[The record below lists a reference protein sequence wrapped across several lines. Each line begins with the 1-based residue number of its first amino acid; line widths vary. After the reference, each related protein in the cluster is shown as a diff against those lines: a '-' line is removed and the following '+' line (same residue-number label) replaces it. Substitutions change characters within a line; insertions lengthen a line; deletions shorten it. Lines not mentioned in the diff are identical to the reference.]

1 MATTAQP
8 MTARQ
13 KQKAASKELPPF
25 ALAKPGVKPDVAA
38 MRRAAEAIGLPL
50 PKGFDD
56 EDADRE
62 LMNRQLLAT
71 IRAKVK
77 DLLKPIPTDDQLICV
92 KCKERSTDA
101 TEFCPFCGDTGVDEK
116 PDLGA
121 IAAAEAAAE
130 AEAAEASALVV
141 PVPEPDTDS
150 DDGGADEESEDEESE
165 DEESE
170 DEDFEDSEDADSPS
184 DDDHI
189 PAEVVSAGAALATD
203 VVKAPRDTD
212 EALMKLE
219 GELTDRLARLSS
231 LKWNTVDNT
240 YEMGLLV
247 KEIQDR
253 QLYRARGYGS
263 FSQFAAKELPI
274 ARQTAYQ
281 MVQIVEQFTKQEFL
295 DVGFRKLKTIAGLE
309 EGAKKKQL
317 LADAKAGAPARE
329 VERKAA
335 EIKPPTKAR
344 ANGVAKPAP
353 AGAKLA
359 APAAENRVT
368 LLTQLDGKVRE
379 VPFKDANTGA
389 LLVSAGKVTMHHAN
403 AYAEIEIGDDVFLRI
418 AVKTKGRDLI
428 GLTTEFVRSGAA

>member
-1 MATTAQP
+1 MTTTAQP

-13 KQKAASKELPPF
+13 KQKAAAAKEPPPF
-25 ALAKPGVKPDVAA
+25 TLAKPGVAPDVGA
-38 MRRAAEAIGLPL
+38 MQRAAEAMGLPL
-50 PKGFDD
+50 PKGFND
-56 EDADRE
+56 EDVDRD
-62 LMNRQLLAT
+62 LVNRQLLGT

-77 DLLKPIPTDDQLICV
+77 ELLKPIPTDDQLICV

-101 TEFCPFCGDTGVDEK
+101 TEFCPYCGDTGVDEK
-116 PDLGA
+116 PDPEA
-121 IAAAEAAAE
+121 IAAAEAE
-130 AEAAEASALVV
+130 AEAAAASALEF
-141 PVPEPDTDS
+141 PTEPDPEPDPEPDTEED
-150 DDGGADEESEDEESE
+150 ESEDEEDE
-165 DEESE
+165 DESE
-170 DEDFEDSEDADSPS
+170 DEGAVDV
-184 DDDHI
+184 DDGHI
-189 PAEVVSAGAALATD
+189 PAEVVPAGAALAP
-203 VVKAPRDTD
+203 APRDTD

-219 GELTDRLARLSS
+219 GELTDRLTRLSS

-274 ARQTAYQ
+274 SRQTAYQ

-335 EIKPPTKAR
+335 EIKPPSKPR
-344 ANGVAKPAP
+344 ASNGVAKPAS
-353 AGAKLA
+353 AAAKPV

-379 VPFKDANTGA
+379 VPFKDGGTGA
-389 LLVSAGKVTMHHAN
+389 LLASAGKVTMHNAN